1 MVEKEINFDVLKM
14 LVLDVDGVL
23 TDGSIIID
31 ADGRESK
38 RFNLLDGHGI
48 RMWHRAGFSSAI
60 ISGREAGATTARAKQ
75 MEIKHIY
82 ENCHKKLECF
92 EKLLADTKIKPEE
105 IVYIGDDVLDIPVM
119 RRVGFGVAVC
129 NASDD
134 TKEHADY
141 ITKKPGGSGAV
152 REVIEYILR
161 TKGVWAE
168 LMKRYLV

>member
-1 MVEKEINFDVLKM
+1 MAEKKINFDTIKM

-23 TDGSIIID
+23 TDGGIIID

-38 RFNLLDGHGI
+38 KFNLLDGHGI
-48 RMWHRAGFSSAI
+48 RMWHRAGFCSVI
-60 ISGREAGATTARAKQ
+60 ISGRQAGATAARAKQ
-75 MEIKHIY
+75 MEIQHIY
-82 ENCHKKLECF
+82 ENCHEKLECF
-92 EKLLADTKIKPEE
+92 KKLLGDTKIKPEE
-105 IVYIGDDVLDIPVM
+105 IVYIGDDVLDIPVL

-152 REVIEYILR
+152 REVIEYVLK
-161 TKGVWAE
+161 TKGAWAE
-168 LMKRYLV
+168 LMERYLV

>member
-1 MVEKEINFDVLKM
+1 MVQKEINFNSLKM

-31 ADGRESK
+31 ANGTESK

-60 ISGREAGATTARAKQ
+60 ISGRGAGATIARAKQ
-75 MEIKHIY
+75 LEIEHVY
-82 ENCHKKLECF
+82 ENCHQKLECF
-92 EKLLADTKIKPEE
+92 EKLLADTKVEPDK
-105 IVYIGDDVLDIPVM
+105 IVYIGDDVLDIPVI

-152 REVIEYILR
+152 REVIEYILKA
-161 TKGVWAE
+161 KGVWAE
-168 LMKRYLV
+168 LMERYLV